1 MNLLSSFHNDPF
13 FSGVNLPQALAL
25 EHRSR
30 HSNHD
35 RQITQRQQNNNQDLD
50 ISGNPFVFMQNV
62 MNNMGQ
68 MMSGME
74 TRMNSNNFSGQ
85 NGHGVSFSSSTVMS
99 MDRRNGGQP
108 RIIQATSEKLRGP
121 EGLER
126 TRKAV
131 RDTGRNLEKME
142 IAHRL
147 GERGHRITK
156 ERDPSSGQL
165 LENREFE
172 HIDDENQFEREWFN
186 RAEQL
191 GLKNLNGNGFNS
203 HTNNLLMTPPSFGRL
218 RSQSQDPRHLA
229 IEQGQ
234 SNNNKSRH
242 KQRRKK

>member
-1 MNLLSSFHNDPF
+1 MSLLSSLYNDPF

-30 HSNHD
+30 YD
-35 RQITQRQQNNNQDLD
+35 RQQNNNQDLD
-50 ISGNPFVFMQNV
+50 ISGNPFAFMQNV
-62 MNNMGQ
+62 MNNMV
-68 MMSGME
+68 
-74 TRMNSNNFSGQ
+74 TTMNSNDFGGQ
-85 NGHGVSFSSSTVMS
+85 TGHGVSFSSSTVMS
-99 MDRRNGGQP
+99 MNSRNGGQP
-108 RIIQATSEKLRGP
+108 RIFQATSEKLRGP
-121 EGLER
+121 EGMLQIFLIFLIIFFYLGLER

-147 GERGHRITK
+147 GERSHRITK

-172 HIDDENQFEREWFN
+172 HIEDENQFEREWFS

-203 HTNNLLMTPPSFGRL
+203 RKNSLLMTPSSFERN
-218 RSQSQDPRHLA
+218 RSQSHEPRRLA
-229 IEQGQ
+229 IEQRQ
-234 SNNNKSRH
+234 SNNK
-242 KQRRKK
+242 KERRKK